1 MLLKLFLSFLKIGA
15 FGWGG
20 GYAMLP
26 LAHTEFVDNW
36 PVLTQA
42 QFADALA
49 ISQATP
55 GPVAIISTFVGY
67 KLAGLTG
74 AFVATGAMM
83 LPSIAVMTGLMVIY
97 KKIHG
102 SHLMHCLSL
111 AVIPVVA
118 GMMLGVAFS
127 LSKTGIVDYKGVAIF
142 IAALGLTFI
151 KKVDY
156 SHIIIGAAITG
167 ILLYNFSG

>member
-1 MLLKLFLSFLKIGA
+1 
-15 FGWGG
+15 
-20 GYAMLP
+20 MLP
-26 LAHTEFVDNW
+26 LAHTEFVERW
-36 PVLTQA
+36 AALTQA
-42 QFADALA
+42 EFADALA

-67 KLAGLTG
+67 KLAGLAG

-83 LPSIAVMTGLMVIY
+83 LPSIAVMAGLMVIY

-102 SHLMHCLSL
+102 TYLLNCLSL

-127 LSKTGIVDYKGVAIF
+127 LSKTGIMDYKGAGIF

-156 SHIIIGAAITG
+156 SHIIIAAAIAG
-167 ILLYNFSG
+167 ILLYNFIG